1 MAYTFYK
8 RNVDN
13 TFYAMEADTKSFKV
27 VSDPDSTQGS
37 VMCSVLTGNIAEL
50 NIIQIN
56 SQISSN
62 PTAFTTIQE
71 IDFNNRI
78 FAIKGYLEENL

>member
-13 TFYAMEADTKSFKV
+13 AFYAMDAEAKIFKV
-27 VSDPDSTQGS
+27 VSDPDGNQESVVCSILTQK
-37 VMCSVLTGNIAEL
+37 IAEL
-50 NIIQIN
+50 NIIQLN
-56 SQISSN
+56 SQINFN
-62 PTAFTTIQE
+62 PDAFATIQE

-78 FAIKGYLEENL
+78 FAVKGYLEENL

>member
-8 RNVDN
+8 RNADN
-13 TFYAMEADTKSFKV
+13 TFYAMDAVAKSFKV
-27 VSDPDSTQGS
+27 VSDPDGTQGS

-56 SQISSN
+56 TQIN
-62 PTAFTTIQE
+62 FNQTAFTAIQE
-71 IDFNNRI
+71 IDFNNRV
-78 FAIKGYLEENL
+78 FAVKGYLEENL